1 MTLLLPACVVLA
13 QVATAVGSD
22 VALPTGRF
30 APEARAGVPV
40 PMGSMV

>member
-13 QVATAVGSD
+13 QVTAAVGSD

-30 APEARAGVPV
+30 VPEAHAGVPV
-40 PMGSMV
+40 AIGSMV